1 MKLKTVTI
9 DGKVYAEVEGDK
21 PIYVH
26 DDGKEMPHDAVHSV
40 ATIARLN
47 NEAKTNREAKEAA
60 EKALKAF
67 EGIEDPTAAKKA
79 IQTMQNLDDKK
90 LVDAGE
96 VEKVKAEAIK
106 AVEEKYAPIVQQRDS
121 LEAQLHG
128 ELIGGGFARSKY
140 IQDNIAVGQHF
151 KIEEGK
157 VVAYDQKG
165 EKIYSRLRPGELA
178 NVDEALESLVGG
190 YQHKDLIL
198 KGGKG
203 NGGGFQSGGKGG
215 ASSGMKRSEMSVS
228 QRAEYIKEHGQDSF
242 LKLPN

>member
-1 MKLKTVTI
+1 
-9 DGKVYAEVEGDK
+9 
-21 PIYVH
+21 
-26 DDGKEMPHDAVHSV
+26 
-40 ATIARLN
+40 ARLN
-47 NEAKTNREAKEAA
+47 NEAKTHREAKEAA

-67 EGIEDPTAAKKA
+67 EGIEDPAAAKKA
-79 IQTMQNLDDKK
+79 LQTIQNLDDKK

-106 AVEEKYAPIVQQRDS
+106 AVEEKYAPIVEQRDA
-121 LEAQLHG
+121 LEASLHK

-140 IQDNIAVGQHF
+140 IQDNIAVPVDMVQATFGHHF

-157 VVAYDQKG
+157 VVAYDPNG
-165 EKIYSRLRPGELA
+165 EKIYSRVRPGELA

-203 NGGGFQSGGKGG
+203 TGGGFQGGGKGG
-215 ASSGMKRSEMSVS
+215 APTGMKRSEMSVS
-228 QRAEYIKEHGQDSF
+228 QKADYIKEHGNDAF